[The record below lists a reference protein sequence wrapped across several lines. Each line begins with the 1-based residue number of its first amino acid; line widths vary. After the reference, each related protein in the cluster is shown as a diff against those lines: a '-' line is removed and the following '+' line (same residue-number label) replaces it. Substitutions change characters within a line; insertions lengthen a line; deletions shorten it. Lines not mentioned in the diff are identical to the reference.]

1 MFYLYECIRIQ
12 YVIQYFLVLGYG
24 SSDNT
29 LEMQKNIGNSFSDKQ
44 NLKPSIRSIND
55 TNISSKIYSDVNSVR
70 TLASIAIGSTD
81 GRNIIIK
88 RVPNTP
94 NELFS
99 VVNSLPVS

>member
-1 MFYLYECIRIQ
+1 MQNNIAN
-12 YVIQYFLVLGYG
+12 GYKDTKLFRD
-24 SSDNT
+24 SF
-29 LEMQKNIGNSFSDKQ
+29 KNRN
-44 NLKPSIRSIND
+44 ND
-55 TNISSKIYSDVNSVR
+55 SNISSKIYSDVNSVR

-99 VVNSLPVS
+99 MVNSTPTS

>member
-1 MFYLYECIRIQ
+1 MQNNI
-12 YVIQYFLVLGYG
+12 VNGY
-24 SSDNT
+24 NEAK
-29 LEMQKNIGNSFSDKQ
+29 LLKQ
-44 NLKPSIRSIND
+44 NHRNYDDD
-55 TNISSKIYSDVNSVR
+55 TNISNKIYSDVKSVR

-99 VVNSLPVS
+99 MVNNSATS

>member
-1 MFYLYECIRIQ
+1 MYKLSLFEIN
-12 YVIQYFLVLGYG
+12 VFTFLILGYV
-24 SSDNT
+24 SSDT
-29 LEMQKNIGNSFSDKQ
+29 TTEMQNNIANAYKSTQLPK
-44 NLKPSIRSIND
+44 INPTNENHD
-55 TNISSKIYSDVNSVR
+55 TNISNKIYSDVKSVR

-99 VVNSLPVS
+99 MVNTSPTS

>member
-1 MFYLYECIRIQ
+1 MKNNILNGIKDHSL
-12 YVIQYFLVLGYG
+12 LVG
-24 SSDNT
+24 
-29 LEMQKNIGNSFSDKQ
+29 
-44 NLKPSIRSIND
+44 LKSENKSQDD
-55 TNISSKIYSDVNSVR
+55 TQISSKIYSDVTSVR

-99 VVNSLPVS
+99 MVNTTPTS